1 MGVVV
6 RYTGRISQGVSK
18 VLNHLKYIGFRSN
31 ENKEYEMEGA
41 FEAYINNN

>member
-1 MGVVV
+1 MLIGTKQLTT
-6 RYTGRISQGVSK
+6 RLK
-18 VLNHLKYIGFRSN
+18 FPLND